1 MADDPENTP
10 GSEPEG
16 DQGEAKHEHQDQGDG
31 GKPAGASGDQDRGE
45 DEHQD
50 QGDELSAERKARA
63 AAEKEAARLRRAN
76 AAQRGT
82 DLDALRTEIRGEFTA
97 QLVRAEVR
105 AAAAG
110 RLRDPADALA
120 LVDVAALAG
129 DGGDVDTAAINKAV
143 DELLKA
149 KPYLAAESSAGTTTP
164 APWGDVGSG
173 QREDPGEPEPAT
185 PHERLRRAYGTS

>member
-1 MADDPENTP
+1 MAQDPENTP
-10 GSEPEG
+10 GTEPEG
-16 DQGEAKHEHQDQGDG
+16 DQGETKPEHQDQDRGA
-31 GKPAGASGDQDRGE
+31 KPEGRNGDQDQGT

-50 QGDELSAERKARA
+50 QADALSTERKARE

-82 DLDALRTEIRGEFTA
+82 DFDALRAEIRQEFTA

-129 DGGDVDTAAINKAV
+129 DGDDVDMAAITQAV

-149 KPYLAAESSAGTTTP
+149 KPYLAAESASTTP
-164 APWGDVGSG
+164 APWGDVGGG

-185 PHERLRRAYGTS
+185 PHERLRRAYGT

>member
-1 MADDPENTP
+1 MAQDPENTP
-10 GSEPEG
+10 GAEPEG
-16 DQGEAKHEHQDQGDG
+16 DQGEAKHEHQDQGDSAEP
-31 GKPAGASGDQDRGE
+31 KSNSGDQDQGKH
-45 DEHQD
+45 EHQD
-50 QGDELSAERKARA
+50 QADELSAERKARE

-76 AAQRGT
+76 AAQKGT
-82 DLDALRTEIRGEFTA
+82 DLDALRAEIRQEFTA

-129 DGGDVDTAAINKAV
+129 DGGDVDAAAINKAV

-149 KPYLAAESSAGTTTP
+149 KPYLATESSASTTP